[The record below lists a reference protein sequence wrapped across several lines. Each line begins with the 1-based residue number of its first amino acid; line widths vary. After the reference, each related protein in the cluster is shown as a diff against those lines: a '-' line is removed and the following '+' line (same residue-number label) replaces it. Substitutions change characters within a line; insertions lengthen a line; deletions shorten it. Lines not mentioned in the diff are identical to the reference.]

1 MPGLKEQYEKTIVPA
16 MQEKFGLK
24 NRMAVPRVVKM
35 VVNVGISSQLKD
47 SKAVET
53 IKETLKMVTGQVPVE
68 RTAKKSV
75 SNFKIRKGQVVGLM
89 VTLRGP
95 RMYHFLEKLISLTL
109 PRMRDFRGLSANSFD
124 GRGNFTIGLKES
136 VAFPEIKAGDVE
148 RQHGLEITIVT
159 NAKNKAQG
167 LGLLKLMG
175 FPFRDK

>member
-1 MPGLKEQYEKTIVPA
+1 MSGLKEQYEKTIVPA

-24 NRMAVPRVVKM
+24 NRMAVPRVIKM
-35 VVNVGISSQLKD
+35 VVNVGVSSQLKD
-47 SKAVET
+47 AKTVET
-53 IKETLKMVTGQVPVE
+53 IKETLKMVTGQTPVE
-68 RTAKKSV
+68 RLAKKSV

-89 VTLRGP
+89 VTVRGP

-109 PRMRDFRGLSANSFD
+109 PRMRDFRGLSAKSFD
-124 GRGNFTIGLKES
+124 GRGNFTIGFKES

-148 RQHGLEITIVT
+148 RQHGLEITVVT

-175 FPFRDK
+175 FPFRDQ